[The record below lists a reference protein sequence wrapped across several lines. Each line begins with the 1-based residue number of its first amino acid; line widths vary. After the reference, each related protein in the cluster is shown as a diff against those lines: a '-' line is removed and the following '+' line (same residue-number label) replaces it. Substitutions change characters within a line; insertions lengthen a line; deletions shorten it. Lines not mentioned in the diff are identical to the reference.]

1 MDHHPRSTSSARDAE
16 GEPPA
21 ASDGSLTEAQ
31 AARIARSYVAAYND
45 RDLEAML
52 ALMDEDAVSNPA
64 RLFGQRRHRGR
75 ADVREWWQTM
85 VDSGRWYQV
94 VVAEI
99 RLLPPDRVAVL
110 GELLDDGEPLSP
122 WGVLV
127 RVRDGLI
134 VESRSYLSEKDLLDE
149 LGLLE

>member
-1 MDHHPRSTSSARDAE
+1 
-16 GEPPA
+16 
-21 ASDGSLTEAQ
+21 
-31 AARIARSYVAAYND
+31 VAAYNE
-45 RDLEAML
+45 RDLDAML

-64 RLFGQRRHRGR
+64 RLFGQRSHRGH

-99 RLLPPDRVAVL
+99 RLLPPDRVAVF
-110 GELLDDGEPLSP
+110 GELLDHGEPLSP

-134 VESRSYLSEKDLLDE
+134 VESRSYLSEKELLDE